1 MFKIGEKQTLKVA
14 KKVEFGVYLEELKPE
29 RDENG
34 KPERVLLPEKY
45 VPEGIS
51 VGDETEVFLYKDSS
65 DRLIATTEE
74 PLLTMEK
81 PGRLK
86 VSQVTKIGAF
96 LSWGLP
102 KELLLPYRQQTCR
115 VKEGDEV
122 LVSLYVDRS
131 DRLCATMNV

>member
-1 MFKIGEKQTLKVA
+1 MFKIGEKQTLKAA
-14 KKVEFGVYLEELKPE
+14 KKVEFGIYLEEINPR

-45 VPEGIS
+45 IPEGLK
-51 VGDETEVFLYKDSS
+51 VGDDVEVFLYKDSS
-65 DRLIATTEE
+65 DRLIATTET

-81 PGRLK
+81 PARLK

-102 KELLLPYRQQTCR
+102 KDLLLPYRQQTGR
-115 VKEGDEV
+115 VRKV
-122 LVSLYVDRS
+122 MTSLCLSMWTR
-131 DRLCATMNV
+131 ATDSALQ